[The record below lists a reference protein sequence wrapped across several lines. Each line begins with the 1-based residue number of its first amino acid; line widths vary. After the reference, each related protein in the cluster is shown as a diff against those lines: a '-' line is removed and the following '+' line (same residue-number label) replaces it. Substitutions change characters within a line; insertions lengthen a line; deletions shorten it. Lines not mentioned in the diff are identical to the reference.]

1 MGGLAVY
8 YSFKMTR
15 HTS

>member
-8 YSFKMTR
+8 YSFN
-15 HTS
+15 TS